1 MIVDASVV
9 LKWGVGEVDSE
20 TAERLFLRS
29 DLAAPAVLHAELGYT
44 LTKLARQQHLTRAE
58 TIEAWRQ
65 LRQADVAIYDDDA
78 LLDPAFELSLV
89 LNASF
94 YDCVYLAL
102 AVNTNDVLVTA
113 DERFIRAVR
122 ASPAFADRVL
132 TLAEATAT

>member
-20 TAERLFLRS
+20 TAEKLLLRS
-29 DLAAPAVLHAELGYT
+29 DLAAPAVLHVELGST
-44 LTKLARQQHLTRAE
+44 LTKLARQRVLTRAE
-58 TIEAWRQ
+58 TIEAWQQ

-78 LLDPAFELSLV
+78 LLDPAFELSLT

-102 AVNTNDVLVTA
+102 AVETDDLLVTA

-122 ASPAFADRVL
+122 SAPDFAGRVL
-132 TLAEATAT
+132 TLAEAAT